1 MVDEVNA
8 LGFYDQTADGQ
19 PRPVRNDLTGTL
31 AAMLQFVQS
40 HSVDP
45 QGNEAKNMPR
55 LTSEREALLLVT
67 PTRTSPCPGPC
78 ACRCWWTAP
87 SRAT

>member
-1 MVDEVNA
+1 PEPSAAVVDEVNA
-8 LGFYDQTADGQ
+8 QGFYDVAADGL
-19 PRPVRNDLTGTL
+19 PRPVRNDLTGDL

-67 PTRTSPCPGPC
+67 PLPTEPLPQQLRVQ
-78 ACRCWWTAP
+78 
-87 SRAT
+87 